1 MLSKL
6 LAQGQVKG
14 EVTIPPEDL
23 GFKVPEFTEIIA
35 FFIKFI
41 LIVAG
46 IFALIYLILGAFSW
60 VTSGGDKE
68 KVEKAQQKIQAAVV
82 GMIIIFVVLAIAVLI
97 ERMLIPGDCGLG
109 ITEKICIPKLI
120 EET

>member
-6 LAQGQVKG
+6 LAQGQAKG
-14 EVTIPPEDL
+14 DVELSPVSP
-23 GFKVPEFTEIIA
+23 GFDVPEFTEIIA

-68 KVEKAQQKIQAAVV
+68 KIEKAQQKIQAAVI
-82 GMIIIFVVLAIAVLI
+82 GMIIIFVVLAVAVLI
-97 ERMLIPGDCGLG
+97 ERILIPKECGLG
-109 ITEKICIPKLI
+109 ISEKICLPKLI
-120 EET
+120 E